1 MTNNLSKAMD
11 DRYYG
16 ETYIGHVYSIIQLE
30 AGDMDAIYAD
40 YIKKLVGVFGFNA
53 LLDCKLL
60 ESCGVV
66 NGRRLYVLCDK

>member
-1 MTNNLSKAMD
+1 MTNLSKAMD

-16 ETYIGHVYSIIQLE
+16 ETYIGHVYSIVKLE
-30 AGDMDAIYAD
+30 SDNMDAIYKD
-40 YIKKLVGVFGFNA
+40 YIKQLVGVFGLNA

-66 NGRRLYVLCDK
+66 NGRKLYVLRDN

>member
-1 MTNNLSKAMD
+1 MSNLSKAMD

-16 ETYIGHVYSIIQLE
+16 ETYIGHIYSILKLE
-30 AGDMDAIYAD
+30 CDGMDAIYSD
-40 YIKKLVGVFGFNA
+40 YIKKLVGVFGLNA

-66 NGRRLYVLCDK
+66 NGRHLYVLCDK

>member
-1 MTNNLSKAMD
+1 MSNLSKAMD
-11 DRYYG
+11 DLYYG
-16 ETYIGHVYSIIQLE
+16 ETYIGHIYSLVALE
-30 AGDMDAIYAD
+30 TADMDAVYGD

-66 NGRRLYVLCDK
+66 NGRRLYVLRDK

>member
-1 MTNNLSKAMD
+1 MTNLSKAMD

-16 ETYIGHVYSIIQLE
+16 ETYIGHIYSIIQLE
-30 AGDMDAIYAD
+30 TNDMDAIYGD
-40 YIKKLVGVFGFNA
+40 YIKKLVGVFGLNA

-66 NGRRLYVLCDK
+66 NGRKLYVLCDR

>member
-1 MTNNLSKAMD
+1 MSNLSKAMD

-16 ETYIGHVYSIIQLE
+16 ETYIGHIYSLIKLE
-30 AGDMDAIYAD
+30 SDGMDAIYAD

-60 ESCGVV
+60 ESCGTV

>member
-1 MTNNLSKAMD
+1 MSNLSKAMD

-16 ETYIGHVYSIIQLE
+16 ETYIGHIYSLVQLE
-30 AGDMDAIYAD
+30 TNGMDAIYSD

-60 ESCGVV
+60 ESCGIV
-66 NGRRLYVLCDK
+66 NGRHLYVLCDK

>member
-1 MTNNLSKAMD
+1 MTNLSKAMD

-16 ETYIGHVYSIIQLE
+16 ETYIGHIYSLVKLE
-30 AGDMDAIYAD
+30 TCDMDAIYSD

-66 NGRRLYVLCDK
+66 NGRQLYVLCDK

>member
-1 MTNNLSKAMD
+1 MNNLSKSMD

-16 ETYIGHVYSIIQLE
+16 ETYIGHIYSIIQLE
-30 AGDMDAIYAD
+30 AGDMDAIYSD

-66 NGRRLYVLCDK
+66 NGRHLYVLCDK